1 MSFALADRSKTNK
14 SKDGKMSIPAK
25 PSLSEYHHVNNLKR
39 DSLDPIFHPQQ
50 AIGNQAVQRLMSSN
64 NTAKGFDL
72 AKISIQPKLKVS
84 QPDDAYEQEAD
95 KVAEKIMSMTNDN
108 PIASTLS
115 HKEEKIDRKCATC
128 EMKEKEKKEE
138 KLKISRKPSNTSIL
152 EESDEISNEINNIRS
167 DSGIP
172 LDRSTGEFMES
183 RFGYDFSNVRIH
195 ADEKAARSASSLNA
209 LAFTLG
215 NDIVFAEGQYRP
227 TTMEGRTLLG
237 HELIHTIQQGF
248 TSRLVYDDS
257 RKTIHSTQILASRS
271 KTGNNTANHSTE
283 HIHANDS
290 DIRLQRQADDTPRVS
305 LRSPVFEEFVT
316 QVSSLLPGRPLTL
329 REEQL
334 ARSIF
339 ASSIDYSRVRLI
351 STDILEYRTV
361 ANSIRVPKN
370 FTVANSSMAQTL
382 IHEMTHVWQYQHAGT
397 SYISVSL
404 ASQITAS
411 IRGGSRNL
419 AYDYQI
425 TSGMSFFDFL
435 PEQQGL
441 LVENYYAMLR
451 DKTAQAGG
459 TYRSNHLDASGNFR
473 LLSWAD
479 RQAEITRELPLHEP
493 LIRQM
498 QAALPR
504 PEAEIVMQRAS
515 EVMRIPGEG
524 ILTRPTELPPL
535 DIKPVFEIRF

>member
-1 MSFALADRSKTNK
+1 MSFALAHESKNK
-14 SKDGKMSIPAK
+14 AGDGKTSTPAK
-25 PSLSEYHHVNNLKR
+25 HSSSSNPHINNLNS
-39 DSLDPIFHPQQ
+39 DSPDYIFHLQQ
-50 AIGNQAVQRLMSSN
+50 GIGNQAVQRLVRSKN
-64 NTAKGFDL
+64 NPKGFDF
-72 AKISIQPKLKVS
+72 AKIGIVQPKLKVS
-84 QPDDAYEQEAD
+84 QPGDEYEQEAD
-95 KVAEKIMSMTNDN
+95 RVTKQVMIMSNSTDSIEPMTSTND
-108 PIASTLS
+108 
-115 HKEEKIDRKCATC
+115 EERIDGECSAC
-128 EMKEKEKKEE
+128 EMKKEDEDRN
-138 KLKISRKPSNTSIL
+138 ISRKPSASSNF
-152 EESDEISNEINNIRS
+152 EASDEIASEINDVRS
-167 DSGIP
+167 SRGLSLDS
-172 LDRSTGEFMES
+172 DTQEFMES
-183 RFGYDFSNVRIH
+183 RFGYDFSSVRIH
-195 ADEKAARSASSLNA
+195 TDERAARSASSLNA
-209 LAFTLG
+209 LAFTVG

-227 TTMEGRTLLG
+227 TTMEGRRLLG

-248 TSRLVYDDS
+248 TGRLVYDDS
-257 RKTIHSTQILASRS
+257 RKMIHSTHIFASKS
-271 KTGNNTANHSTE
+271 KTGNNTANHSIE
-283 HIHANDS
+283 HMPANDS
-290 DIRLQRQADDTPRVS
+290 DRMLQRQADDTPRVS
-305 LRSPVFEEFVT
+305 IRSPVFEEFVT
-316 QVSSLLPGRPLTL
+316 QVSSLLPGRPLT
-329 REEQL
+329 RSEEQL

-361 ANSIRVPKN
+361 ANTIRVPKN
-370 FTVANSSMAQTL
+370 FTIADSSMAQTL
-382 IHEMTHVWQYQHAGT
+382 IHEMTHVWQYQHGGT

-404 ASQITAS
+404 ATQITAS

-451 DKTAQAGG
+451 DQTAQAGG
-459 TYRSNHLDASGNFR
+459 TYISNHLDASGNFR

-524 ILTRPTELPPL
+524 ILTRPTELRPL